1 MLKRTAF
8 KPIGE
13 WVKEGRHIAI
23 GWVRDGGDMFIVANG
38 NKVAQRGKPGTPQA
52 RTWVSL
58 EPGWSVFDSDNLEM
72 LIVAYNGDRMH

>member
-13 WVKEGRHIAI
+13 WVKEDKHIVI
-23 GWVRDGGDMFIVANG
+23 GWVKDGGDMFIVANG
-38 NKVAQRGKPGTPQA
+38 NKIAQRGKLGTPQA

-58 EPGWSVFDSDNLEM
+58 EPGWSVFDSDNLET